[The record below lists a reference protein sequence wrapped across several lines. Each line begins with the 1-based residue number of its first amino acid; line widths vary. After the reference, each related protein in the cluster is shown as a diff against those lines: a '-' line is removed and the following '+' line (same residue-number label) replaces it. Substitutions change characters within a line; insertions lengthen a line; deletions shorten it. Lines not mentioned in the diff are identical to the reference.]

1 MDKQQFTELINGKY
15 FVEINN
21 TSALLQFTNNDQDGQ
36 DLRNIATNAG
46 VLVFLRDINKIFVR
60 GVYYGISN
68 EDWTALSTKVD
79 ELDQT
84 IQSMGTPL
92 ANLAGL
98 VATNK
103 TNLEKLTALV
113 GASELAEGAST
124 ILTRISSLETQIGAI
139 TGGTSIGE
147 AVNNL
152 VDARLNEVL
161 DSKIETYLTTNEYVT
176 ETDLSTYL
184 TDNKYITE
192 TDLESYATNE
202 DLGTIRTNITTLQT
216 ALDQK
221 AAASDFN
228 NLVALVG
235 AGSLSEANL
244 GGSNKTVITVV
255 NELSNTTQTL
265 TQDLSDLNNLVSGI
279 PKFDIQVKDSIPT
292 ITNGE
297 LPSGISLTT
306 VYLVVSP
313 ADEQDPKQEGSSTSD
328 EMYTEYICI
337 DINAGK
343 TDPETGQ
350 PLSPYYKWEKLG
362 RQAFKM
368 SQYMNSEQIQAIT
381 DDLDERLQS
390 LVEGLNGTSLSQVN
404 TNKQNIETLQTTV
417 SGLQTSITNIENRL
431 QNIIGANGEFL
442 LTGED
447 INTTASGTTTI
458 AEDIQLLKDNK
469 VDKTSLNWVI
479 ISE

>member
-36 DLRNIATNAG
+36 DLRDIATNAG

-68 EDWTALSTKVD
+68 EDWTDLSTKVD

-103 TNLEKLTALV
+103 TNIENLTALV

-124 ILTRISSLETQIGAI
+124 ILTRISSLEIQISRM
-139 TGGTSIGE
+139 TGGTTLGD
-147 AVNNL
+147 AVNDL
-152 VDARLNEVL
+152 VDSRLNEVL
-161 DSKIETYLTTNEYVT
+161 DSKIETYLTNNEYV
-176 ETDLSTYL
+176 
-184 TDNKYITE
+184 TE

-313 ADEQDPKQEGSSTSD
+313 VDEQDPKQEGSSTSD

-337 DINAGK
+337 DINSGK

-404 TNKQNIETLQTTV
+404 TNKQNIEALQTTV
-417 SGLQTSITNIENRL
+417 NGLQTSITNIENRL

-447 INTTASGTTTI
+447 INTTSSGTTTI
-458 AEDIQLLKDNK
+458 AQDIQSLKDNK

>member
-36 DLRNIATNAG
+36 DLRDIATNAG

-68 EDWTALSTKVD
+68 EDWTDLSTKVD

-103 TNLEKLTALV
+103 TNIENLTALV

-124 ILTRISSLETQIGAI
+124 ILTRISSLEIQISRM
-139 TGGTSIGE
+139 TGGTTLGD
-147 AVNNL
+147 AVNDL
-152 VDARLNEVL
+152 VDSRLNEVL
-161 DSKIETYLTTNEYVT
+161 DSKIETYLTNNEYV
-176 ETDLSTYL
+176 
-184 TDNKYITE
+184 TE

-265 TQDLSDLNNLVSGI
+265 TQDLSNLNNLVSGI

-313 ADEQDPKQEGSSTSD
+313 VDEQDPKQEGSSTSD

-337 DINAGK
+337 DINSGK

-404 TNKQNIETLQTTV
+404 TNKQNIEALQTTV
-417 SGLQTSITNIENRL
+417 NGLQTSITNIENRL

-447 INTTASGTTTI
+447 INTTSSGTTTI
-458 AEDIQLLKDNK
+458 AQDIQSLKDNK

>member
-68 EDWTALSTKVD
+68 EDWTALSTKVN

-103 TNLEKLTALV
+103 TNLEKLTTLV
-113 GASELAEGAST
+113 GAGELAEGAST
-124 ILTRISSLETQIGAI
+124 ILTRISSLETEIDHI
-139 TGGTSIGE
+139 TGGTTLDD
-147 AVNNL
+147 AVNDL
-152 VDARLNEVL
+152 VDLRLNEVL
-161 DSKIETYLTTNEYVT
+161 DSKIETYLTNNEYV
-176 ETDLSTYL
+176 
-184 TDNKYITE
+184 TE

-202 DLGTIRTNITTLQT
+202 DLGTIRTNLTTLQT

-244 GGSNKTVITVV
+244 GGSNKTIITVV

-458 AEDIQLLKDNK
+458 AEDIQSLKNNK

>member
-36 DLRNIATNAG
+36 DLRDIATNAG

-68 EDWTALSTKVD
+68 EDWTDLSTKVD

-103 TNLEKLTALV
+103 TNIENLTALV

-124 ILTRISSLETQIGAI
+124 ILTRISSLETQIGAM
-139 TGGTSIGE
+139 TGGTTLGD
-147 AVNNL
+147 AVNDL
-152 VDARLNEVL
+152 VDSRLNEVL
-161 DSKIETYLTTNEYVT
+161 DSKIETYLTNNEYV
-176 ETDLSTYL
+176 
-184 TDNKYITE
+184 TE

-313 ADEQDPKQEGSSTSD
+313 VDEQDPKQEGSSTSD

-337 DINAGK
+337 DINSGK

-404 TNKQNIETLQTTV
+404 TNKQNIEALQTTV
-417 SGLQTSITNIENRL
+417 NGLQTSITNIENRL

-447 INTTASGTTTI
+447 INTTSSGTTTI
-458 AEDIQLLKDNK
+458 AQDIQSLKDNK

>member
-36 DLRNIATNAG
+36 DLRDIATNAG

-103 TNLEKLTALV
+103 TNIENLTALV

-124 ILTRISSLETQIGAI
+124 ILTRISSLETQISAM
-139 TGGTSIGE
+139 TGGTTLGD
-147 AVNNL
+147 AVNDL
-152 VDARLNEVL
+152 VDSRLNEVL
-161 DSKIETYLTTNEYVT
+161 DSKIETYLTNNEYV
-176 ETDLSTYL
+176 
-184 TDNKYITE
+184 TE

-313 ADEQDPKQEGSSTSD
+313 VDEQDPKQEGSSTSD

-337 DINAGK
+337 DINSGK

-404 TNKQNIETLQTTV
+404 TNKQNIEALQTTV
-417 SGLQTSITNIENRL
+417 NGLQTSITNIENRL

-447 INTTASGTTTI
+447 INTTSSGTTTI
-458 AEDIQLLKDNK
+458 AQDIQSLKDNK

>member
-36 DLRNIATNAG
+36 DLRDIATNAG

-103 TNLEKLTALV
+103 TNIENLTALV

-124 ILTRISSLETQIGAI
+124 ILTRISSLETQIGAM
-139 TGGTSIGE
+139 TGGTTLGD
-147 AVNNL
+147 AVNDL
-152 VDARLNEVL
+152 VDSRLNEVL
-161 DSKIETYLTTNEYVT
+161 DSKIETYLTNNEYV
-176 ETDLSTYL
+176 
-184 TDNKYITE
+184 TE

-313 ADEQDPKQEGSSTSD
+313 VDEQDPKQEGSSTSD

-337 DINAGK
+337 DINSGK

-404 TNKQNIETLQTTV
+404 TNKQNIEALQTTV
-417 SGLQTSITNIENRL
+417 NGLQTSITNIENRL

-447 INTTASGTTTI
+447 INTTSSGTTTI
-458 AEDIQLLKDNK
+458 AQDIQSLKDNK

>member
-68 EDWTALSTKVD
+68 EDWTALSTKVN

-103 TNLEKLTALV
+103 TNLEKLTTLV
-113 GASELAEGAST
+113 GAGELAEGAST
-124 ILTRISSLETQIGAI
+124 ILTRISSLETQISAI
-139 TGGTSIGE
+139 TGGTTLDD
-147 AVNNL
+147 AVNDL
-152 VDARLNEVL
+152 VDLRLNEVL
-161 DSKIETYLTTNEYVT
+161 DSKIETYLTNNEYV
-176 ETDLSTYL
+176 
-184 TDNKYITE
+184 TE

-202 DLGTIRTNITTLQT
+202 DLGTIRTNLTTLQT

-350 PLSPYYKWEKLG
+350 LLSPYYKWEKLG

-458 AEDIQLLKDNK
+458 AEDIQSLKNNK